1 MARYI
6 VRVELR
12 GADSE
17 DYESLHEK
25 MEAKGYSREIQ
36 DYDGTVFRLPNA
48 EYTTQKN
55 STVDN
60 IREDV
65 KSIAGSVRQNFYLL
79 ITEVADIAWWLTKK

>member
-25 MEAKGYSREIQ
+25 MEARGYSRDIQ
-36 DYDGTVFRLPNA
+36 DFDGTVFRLPTA
-48 EYTTQKN
+48 EYTTLKN

-60 IREDV
+60 IREEV
-65 KSIAGSVRQNFYLL
+65 KWVAGSVRPNYYLL
-79 ITEVADIAWWLTKK
+79 ITEVADIAWWLAKK